1 MALKPQLDE
10 VRMVSV
16 SGVGGRSRG
25 RSRGR
30 GRGVRVTCETYRG
43 LQCNILKG

>member
-16 SGVGGRSRG
+16 RG
-25 RSRGR
+25 
-30 GRGVRVTCETYRG
+30 
-43 LQCNILKG
+43 ILGHGFPDCCFSASTSDLTS